1 MSSQRFTAL
10 WGPPSRSRSRR
21 CPQPARSVTM
31 FDVAVVG
38 GGPAGL
44 AVAIE
49 TARRGLSVVVAERHL
64 TPPDKACG
72 EGIMPPGVRA
82 LEKMGIRKRLASS
95 ECTSFESVRYID
107 QDGLSAKGRLA
118 GEGLAVRRIALVT
131 AMSDAAR
138 DVGVD
143 LRHGCKVA
151 SCLRRP
157 GEMRL
162 QTDRGVLSA
171 RMVVA
176 ADGLAS
182 RLRHAEGLDVPCT
195 GPRRFGL
202 RQHFVCAP
210 WSTSIRGSPRPRC
223 GGIRDPVSDRCVGV
237 AFLWTEPLGNE
248 RSPADERSATR
259 WRRLAARFP
268 CLMDSLGDAPPES
281 PIRGAGPFER
291 ASRKLAPPA
300 DLLLW
305 ADAAGYVDAITG
317 EGISLFIL
325 SALSL
330 AGTIP
335 DALAHGAHR
344 AALQPYEDE
353 HRRVF
358 RRYAL
363 TTRALL
369 AIIRR
374 PRLRRSSL
382 LLLRRAPA
390 LFDFLLARCSI

>member
-1 MSSQRFTAL
+1 
-10 WGPPSRSRSRR
+10 
-21 CPQPARSVTM
+21 M

-49 TARRGLSVVVAERHL
+49 TARRGLSVVVAERHHE
-64 TPPDKACG
+64 PPDKACG

-82 LEKMGIRKRLASS
+82 LERMGIRKRLAPS
-95 ECTSFESVRYID
+95 ECASFGSVRYID
-107 QDGLSAKGRLA
+107 HDGLSAEGRLT

-143 LRHGCKVA
+143 LRHGCKVL

-157 GEMRL
+157 DEMRL
-162 QTDRGVLSA
+162 HTDRGVLSA

-210 WSTSIRGSPRPRC
+210 WSESIEVHLA
-223 GGIRDPVSDRCVGV
+223 RDAEAYVTPVSDRCVGI

-248 RSPADERSATR
+248 RSPAHQRSTTR
-259 WRRLAARFP
+259 WHRLAARFP
-268 CLMDSLGDAPPES
+268 CLMDRLRHAAPES

-291 ASRKLAPPA
+291 ASRGCTA
-300 DLLLW
+300 DRFALVG
-305 ADAAGYVDAITG
+305 DAAGYVDAITG
-317 EGISLFIL
+317 EGISLSIL

-330 AGTIP
+330 ADTIP
-335 DALAHGAHR
+335 DALTSGADR

-353 HRRVF
+353 HRRMF

-363 TTRALL
+363 TTSGLL

-390 LFDFLLARCSI
+390 LFDFLLAKCSV